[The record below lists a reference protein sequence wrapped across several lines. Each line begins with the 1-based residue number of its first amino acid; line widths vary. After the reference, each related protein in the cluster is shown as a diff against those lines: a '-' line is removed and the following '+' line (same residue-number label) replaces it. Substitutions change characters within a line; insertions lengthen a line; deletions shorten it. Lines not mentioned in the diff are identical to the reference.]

1 MQAQSGN
8 IVAEEFPEQVDSAIG
23 IAPSMISLGDDYDL
37 NLDSSTLLNDSLPG
51 GFMDF
56 TGAPDFDSL
65 MWDVF
70 NNN

>member
-1 MQAQSGN
+1 MQAQQGN
-8 IVAEEFPEQVDSAIG
+8 IVAEEFPEQVNSAIG
-23 IAPSMISLGDDYDL
+23 IAPSMTSLGEDYDL
-37 NLDSSTLLNDSLPG
+37 TLDSSTWLNDSLPE

-56 TGAPDFDSL
+56 AGAPDFDSL